1 MDFPKYNGNI
11 HPDEWINDI
20 QKYLRLINKDYTSD
34 DHLEIAI
41 SLVSTTISL
50 PTGIDNLE
58 KLRNAL
64 REDIFFTIFKNT
76 NKRKLQSLKYIP
88 ESRGALKHVATGK
101 YLNSVEDLH
110 YRTGSGHQTVFVGSL
125 EPGLNSLWKIKFDK
139 ELATYASTSIKLQHV
154 KSKNKFLGTYSGY
167 KSPSSN
173 HTEVSC
179 NNISYDS
186 TRVHWVENWKFNHN
200 KFENHQGYLKSNDI
214 IHLSIK
220 KTTNDRGHYTQH
232 SQVEFLY
239 SHDVRFTIGDDNF
252 QEVFCHN
259 ESLGGNDEWCIELIK
274 QYIWTIDD

>member
-1 MDFPKYNGNI
+1 MKHFDSISNEYYEKMKNVTSLNELVKEFEDFVVYESNLI
-11 HPDEWINDI
+11 TNDSI
-20 QKYLRLINKDYTSD
+20 
-34 DHLEIAI
+34 
-41 SLVSTTISL
+41 V
-50 PTGIDNLE
+50 
-58 KLRNAL
+58 
-64 REDIFFTIFKNT
+64 
-76 NKRKLQSLKYIP
+76 
-88 ESRGALKHVATGK
+88 ALKHVATGK
-101 YLNSVEDLH
+101 YLNSVGELH
-110 YRTGSGHQTVFVGSL
+110 YRTGSGHQTVFVGSP
-125 EPGLNSLWKIKFDK
+125 EPSLNSLWKINFDK

-154 KSKNKFLGTYSGY
+154 NSKNKFLGTYSGY

-186 TRVHWVENWKFNHN
+186 TRVHWVEDWKFNHN

-220 KTTNDRGHYTQH
+220 KTTNYRGHYTQD
-232 SQVEFLY
+232 SQIEFLH
-239 SHDVRFTIGDDNF
+239 SHDARFTIRDDSF